1 MMANWNVFLRI
12 QKTGSTSV
20 GELLERPPLDLTHA
34 FAAHAE
40 ASADLGQGRHG
51 QEDIGARAALHSA
64 MERLIETN
72 PVEAKLSLSTR

>member
-1 MMANWNVFLRI
+1 MRAQIGQSEW
-12 QKTGSTSV
+12 
-20 GELLERPPLDLTHA
+20 LLGWFVREDGWMDLVDERQDYTYV
-34 FAAHAE
+34 
-40 ASADLGQGRHG
+40 GQGRHG